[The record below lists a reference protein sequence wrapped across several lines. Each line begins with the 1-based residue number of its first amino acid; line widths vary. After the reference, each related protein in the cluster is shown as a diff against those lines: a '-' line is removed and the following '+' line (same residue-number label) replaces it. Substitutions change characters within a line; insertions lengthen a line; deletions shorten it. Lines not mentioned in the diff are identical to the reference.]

1 MPMYEFRCQ
10 ACATE
15 FSRFYKSRQAYEQ
28 DDERRCPQCQ
38 SAALSR
44 LIRQVNFRA
53 MSREYGRMS
62 STEMLSVLESGDSRQ
77 VSELYRQVE
86 GTHPARTLP
95 AHEQAKPAL
104 DAAEAK
110 KRKPRR
116 SDRSS

>member
-15 FSRFYKSRQAYEQ
+15 FSLFYKSHAAYEQ
-28 DDERRCPQCQ
+28 DESRRCPQCQ

-53 MSREYGRMS
+53 LSREYGRMS

-77 VSELYRQVE
+77 VSELYRQVK
-86 GTHPARTLP
+86 GTDPARVLP
-95 AHEQAKPAL
+95 VHEQAKPSL
-104 DAAEAK
+104 EAAEA